1 MPSTILLP
9 LDGSVT
15 AALAIPFAEGIARAA
30 GARVVLIRSVRQAKI
45 GELGTDPFKEPIA
58 AEAEAELNVVAERL
72 RAGGLEVEARVSDS
86 DAGDAIVQGAAE
98 VEADLI
104 VMSTHGR
111 SGLRRAMSGS
121 VAEQVLRM
129 TALPVLLVPP
139 TAQYRMNPPCKIVVA
154 LDGSALAEAAIAPAF
169 DLAEG
174 LRGSITLIRAAEP
187 PTYWRISGKTAD
199 RVPAPGSA
207 ADLARHYLETVAE
220 RWKSKAVDVSG
231 YVTDGAADEAI
242 AEAARDSRAGAVA
255 MATHG
260 RTGLARMVVGSVA
273 ERVLHEV
280 SVPLLLVYPG
290 PGGEPADRAANAETS
305 RNPAS
310 G

>member
-1 MPSTILLP
+1 MRKTILLP
-9 LDGSVT
+9 LDGSAT

-45 GELGTDPFKEPIA
+45 GELGTDPFEEPIA

-86 DAGDAIVQGAAE
+86 DAGEAIVQGAAE

-111 SGLRRAMSGS
+111 SGLRRVMYGS
-121 VAEQVLRM
+121 VADQVLRM
-129 TALPVLLVPP
+129 TAVPVLLVPP
-139 TAQYRMNPPCKIVVA
+139 TAQYRMNPPCRIVVA
-154 LDGSALAEAAIAPAF
+154 LDGSQLAEAAIAPAF
-169 DLAEG
+169 ELAEG
-174 LRGSITLIRAAEP
+174 LRGSITLVRATES
-187 PTYWRISGKTAD
+187 PTYWRTEGEAAD
-199 RVPAPGSA
+199 RVADSGSE
-207 ADLARHYLETVAE
+207 ADLARQYLETVADQ
-220 RWKSKAVDVSG
+220 WKSKSVDVSG

-242 AEAARDSRAGAVA
+242 AEAARVGRAGAVA

-260 RTGLARMVVGSVA
+260 RTGLARMVTGSVT

-280 SVPLLLVYPG
+280 SVPLLLVHP
-290 PGGEPADRAANAETS
+290 DREEQRAGRTVSAGAS